1 MSRLSFAHFC
11 TVHVRTAAFG
21 LAAVV
26 LLSGCQAASAPG
38 GSPSET
44 SSTTASPTSSA
55 SAPEASATPVAP
67 PAVYKPADASGKA
80 QNVPVPVMPE
90 LAKENSKA
98 GLEAFIGYWYST
110 FSFAAE
116 TGDMGLWSPITD
128 LSNPVAAAYN
138 AAIERNYSQG
148 KWMVGGQ
155 VSTPVIDILWTE
167 GARVQEARVQVIQTE
182 TQYFNAD
189 GTEGRART
197 PRTNI
202 AEAVFSKFGEGSWV
216 VIDNGMIVGQ
226 K

>member
-1 MSRLSFAHFC
+1 MSRLSFAHSR

-98 GLEAFIGYWYST
+98 GLEAFIGYWYAVKNYANQTGELSVLST
-110 FSFAAE
+110 LSSTGCQLCGHMQKAAVDSYRDGRWIAGGTLHLATVE
-116 TGDMGLWSPITD
+116 MDWDADTSPH
-128 LSNPVAAAYN
+128 LSRA
-138 AAIERNYSQG
+138 
-148 KWMVGGQ
+148 
-155 VSTPVIDILWTE
+155 
-167 GARVQEARVQVIQTE
+167 QVIQDAIS
-182 TQYFNAD
+182 YYNAD
-189 GTEGRART
+189 GTEGRPSDAA
-197 PRTNI
+197 TNDTFVI
-202 AEAVFSKFGEGSWV
+202 LAEFETAWKV
-216 VIDNGMIVGQ
+216 VDTGVIR
-226 K
+226 